1 MSTQGQ
7 SDIEAVIPSAPHE
20 VTISTGY
27 TFTVS
32 ELTVRLIP
40 QVLRLLDE
48 CEIRVTENGF
58 DLFGV
63 YKSDGFISMLELIV
77 GESIQDVSFADL
89 NLITG
94 KVFEVNRDFFALAVL
109 RATASQTPTDGATQS
124 NS

>member
-1 MSTQGQ
+1 MSEQGQ
-7 SDIEAVIPSAPHE
+7 SDIESVIPSDPHE

-32 ELTVRLIP
+32 ELTVRIIP

-63 YKSDGFISMLELIV
+63 YKSDGFMSMLELIV
-77 GESIQDVSFADL
+77 GESIQDLSFKD
-89 NLITG
+89 LITVTD

-124 NS
+124 IS